1 MSRPKSLQRQLAF
14 ETIHYVSVS
23 KMGQAI
29 LNKNPRETRKLTEK
43 LEDIEFHERKWK
55 SDFSGELND
64 ARQDYN
70 QARSVESSSGFSSY
84 PKAKGGKV
92 SFNLNKP
99 QRWIEKRIGRIYQ
112 QPEQTSETTKYRKI
126 QNTSNEP
133 TRGLAGRE
141 KSLRSLSVKKKSLTT
156 DIDLYTGDKM
166 SHVKGE
172 TLYRGQGSV
181 TPHCMTPFIRHS
193 YRNCTEKTVLGDV
206 TKWHRCETCDSV
218 VPLSEAQSLGGNS
231 SVLEKACISL
241 LPSCSKN
248 KALSN
253 IIIKNESCFLPPYS
267 STQKSSLNSRPSE
280 IILKTKVD
288 KGFVKRE
295 KTRNLMKLNFELRAE
310 HSLLLSPLE
319 DSRFVGLQS
328 VLVPITN
335 NGTKKSRD

>member
-1 MSRPKSLQRQLAF
+1 M
-14 ETIHYVSVS
+14 
-23 KMGQAI
+23 
-29 LNKNPRETRKLTEK
+29 
-43 LEDIEFHERKWK
+43 
-55 SDFSGELND
+55 
-64 ARQDYN
+64 
-70 QARSVESSSGFSSY
+70 
-84 PKAKGGKV
+84 
-92 SFNLNKP
+92 
-99 QRWIEKRIGRIYQ
+99 
-112 QPEQTSETTKYRKI
+112 
-126 QNTSNEP
+126 
-133 TRGLAGRE
+133 
-141 KSLRSLSVKKKSLTT
+141 KKKSLTT

-172 TLYRGQGSV
+172 ALDRGQGSV

-193 YRNCTEKTVLGDV
+193 YRDCTEKTVLGDV
-206 TKWHRCETCDSV
+206 SKWHRCETCDSV

-231 SVLEKACISL
+231 CVLEKACISL

-253 IIIKNESCFLPPYS
+253 IITKNESCFLPPYP
-267 STQKSSLNSRPSE
+267 STQKSSLNSQKSSLNSRLSE

-335 NGTKKSRD
+335 NGIYKLFYEIVSPPLLFFIYLFFSCINFRPAPLL